1 LGNGEMGKLE
11 NVKMWKLGN
20 VEMDERGIDF
30 GLR

>member
-1 LGNGEMGKLE
+1 LENGEMGKLE